1 MQYIYFFALNCII
14 KWIGKP
20 VNPTQCCYVMP
31 VGDLER
37 PQQCARCA
45 KSLPLDEILAAVT
58 AASGW
63 VPSWM
68 EAGTADSV
76 AQ

>member
-1 MQYIYFFALNCII
+1 
-14 KWIGKP
+14 
-20 VNPTQCCYVMP
+20 MP

-68 EAGTADSV
+68 EAGTADSL